1 MPTKKSSQTAAY
13 DVATWSLRD
22 RQRRQ
27 TFHRDVSVAGTHVEE
42 APSSQFRFYVPTTDS
57 EEDPQGAENSHLLP
71 PPPPPLLP
79 PPPPAPSPSPSSSP
93 TPPPPSVPP
102 TPPPPP
108 SLVPPSPL
116 LVAAAPPP
124 LPLLEVDEE
133 LVRVAELYQS
143 ESDIP
148 PHIAQHWDLAH
159 HHMWSDCIQLESD
172 EDS

>member
-42 APSSQFRFYVPTTDS
+42 ATPSPQFRFYVPNTEKDL
-57 EEDPQGAENSHLLP
+57 QGAENSHLP
-71 PPPPPLLP
+71 PPPPPQ
-79 PPPPAPSPSPSSSP
+79 PPASLPAPLQAPLPTP
-93 TPPPPSVPP
+93 TPPSVLPPP
-102 TPPPPP
+102 TPPQPPL
-108 SLVPPSPL
+108 SLLPSPL
-116 LVAAAPPP
+116 PVAAASSP
-124 LPLLEVDEE
+124 LPLLEADEE

-148 PHIAQHWDLAH
+148 PHIAHHWDLAN

-172 EDS
+172 EES